1 MNECNYNSST
11 ENDNNKSIK
20 RMQKSTWI
28 APHTWFCDYL
38 CCFLLALGHYFQILG
53 VSFEPAS
60 SKLSL
65 KIQVAILLVT
75 LFLPWFLLKVNS
87 MVSHYGRCFL
97 LMITLRGFA
106 ALCVMSCIQDV
117 ISPRYYPMGTPVG
130 WSP

>member
-75 LFLPWFLLKVNS
+75 LF
-87 MVSHYGRCFL
+87 
-97 LMITLRGFA
+97 
-106 ALCVMSCIQDV
+106 
-117 ISPRYYPMGTPVG
+117 
-130 WSP
+130 